1 MARRILFLRLAI
13 VFVLASQGCSPSQPS
28 GTVTGTVKHEGEPVP
43 TGTNVYFEQSSTGV
57 IASSEVQSDGSY
69 ALRYQGTT
77 MIPLGS
83 YKVFIGPPQIDF
95 TEKEYY
101 ALKKK
106 VDAEYRAR
114 GEKPPPSPDWVLPAK
129 FYTSATS
136 PLSETVSEGENE
148 ITITL
153 Q

>member
-1 MARRILFLRLAI
+1 MARRILFLQLAI
-13 VFVLASQGCSPSQPS
+13 AFVLASQGCSSSEPA
-28 GTVTGTVKHEGEPVP
+28 GTVTGTVKHGGEPVP
-43 TGTNVYFEQSSTGV
+43 AGTNVYFEQSSTGV
-57 IASSEVQSDGSY
+57 IASSAVQSDGSY
-69 ALRYQGTT
+69 ALQYQGTT

-83 YKVFIGPPQIDF
+83 YKVFIGPPESNLS
-95 TEKEYY
+95 EKEFY

-106 VDAEYRAR
+106 VDAEYRSR
-114 GEKPPPSPDWVLPAK
+114 GEKPPPSPDWVLPAQ

-148 ITITL
+148 IKITL